1 MAVPKY
7 DEMYNDFLMIL
18 SDEKEHD
25 IKEIRE
31 KVAKIKKLTET
42 DLKETL
48 NSGKCKYFN
57 RIGWTATYLKKAGL
71 INSNRRGAFNIT
83 SEGKKIVNGK
93 KEISNEFLLNYDSF
107 KKFKDRDNENI
118 ILKTKKISREEIELT
133 PQENIEKAIQ
143 EINNELEDNL
153 LDEILKQSSDFFEE
167 LSVKLLLAMGYGK
180 VENAVVTPKTGDY
193 GIDGFVLE
201 DELGINTIFIQA
213 KRYDK
218 NNSVSRPEIQ
228 KFAGAMLG
236 KNAKKGVFITTS
248 YFAKPAIE
256 YANNQNIIL
265 IDGQKLVQLMIKYNV
280 GCYIENNYSIKKLDL
295 DFFENI

>member
-31 KVAKIKKLTET
+31 EVAKIKKLTET

-57 RIGWTATYLKKAGL
+57 RIGWTATYLKKAEL
-71 INSNRRGAFNIT
+71 INSSRRGAFIIT
-83 SEGKKIVNGK
+83 SEGKKIVNDK
-93 KEISNEFLLNYDSF
+93 KEINNEFLLNYDSF
-107 KKFKDRDNENI
+107 KKFKDRDGENI
-118 ILKTKKISREEIELT
+118 ILKTKKISKEEIELT